1 MNQVTSMI
9 RSDSLHCERVV
20 RRNARAFTLA
30 TYFLPPR
37 KRRAAFALYCFG
49 KSAGETARS
58 CGNDRKAATRRLL
71 HCRRDLAEAIDGRP
85 RGAVLREVRWALRE
99 FSVNPE
105 LLFSLVEGFSR
116 DFTLNAYETWDELEE
131 YCESVASNIG
141 VMCAQVLG
149 IPGGHRHEQIALNH
163 ARTLG
168 VAIQLTTILRD
179 AAANAREG
187 ICHLPASELSRFD
200 LSREEIRDN
209 RKISADPRWHR
220 LIAFEIG
227 RARSL
232 YERSVPGISMLAEDS
247 QRCAAACAIGYAA
260 VLDAL
265 EHAMNDSLSQRASLN
280 MVTRLGILW
289 EAWRYK
295 GVNRGA

>member
-1 MNQVTSMI
+1 MI

-37 KRRAAFALYCFG
+37 KRRASFALYCFG
-49 KSAGETARS
+49 KSAGEIARS
-58 CGNDRKAATRRLL
+58 CGNDRKAATRRLML
-71 HCRRDLAEAIDGRP
+71 CRRDLAEAIEGRP
-85 RGAVLREVRWALRE
+85 RGAVLREVRWAVRE
-99 FSVNPE
+99 FSVDPE
-105 LLFSLVEGFSR
+105 LLFSLVDGFTR
-116 DFTLNAYETWDELEE
+116 DFALNSYRTWDELEA

-149 IPGGHRHEQIALNH
+149 IPGGQRQERIALNH

-168 VAIQLTTILRD
+168 VAIQLTTILRE
-179 AAANAREG
+179 AAAKAVEG
-187 ICHLPASELSRFD
+187 ICHLPDSELSRFN
-200 LSREEIRDN
+200 LSRDEIRDN
-209 RKISADPRWHR
+209 PRISADARWHR
-220 LIAFEIG
+220 LISFEIA

-232 YERSVPGISMLAEDS
+232 YERSLPGISMLAEDS

-265 EHAMNDSLSQRASLN
+265 EHSISDSLSERASLN

-295 GVNRGA
+295 GVKRVSRGA

>member
-1 MNQVTSMI
+1 MI

-58 CGNDRKAATRRLL
+58 CGSDRKAATRRLMN
-71 HCRRDLAEAIDGRP
+71 CRRDLAEAIEGRP
-85 RGAVLREVRWALRE
+85 RGAVLREVRWAVRE
-99 FSVNPE
+99 FSVDSNH
-105 LLFSLVEGFSR
+105 LFSLVDGFTR
-116 DFTLNAYETWDELEE
+116 DFTLNSYETWDELEE

-149 IPGGHRHEQIALNH
+149 IPGGYRQEKIALNH

-179 AAANAREG
+179 ATSNAREG
-187 ICHLPASELSRFD
+187 KCHLPASELSRFQ

-209 RKISADPRWHR
+209 PRVTTDPRWHR
-220 LIAFEIG
+220 LISFEIG

-232 YERSVPGISMLAEDS
+232 YERSVPGISMLADDS

-265 EHAMNDSLSQRASLN
+265 EHAMSDSLSQRASLN

-295 GVNRGA
+295 RVNRGA